1 MSVMSPATMI
11 RVRRV
16 LAAAG
21 LAVLLGGAGS
31 VQAGP
36 CRTQRVPDGLG
47 KDCQRL
53 TFLVPN
59 PASEETIHTVLNM
72 QLIQWMER
80 CFPDHAPMPP
90 DEGEGSVDYV
100 AALAANV
107 PSHVGQATIVAE
119 YTPGTYTE
127 NGKTC
132 QGADE
137 VRFYVNGARGTVDV
151 DTEDITI
158 SSRPNSDVVQKAA
171 AAALE
176 AIKDPS
182 VTFRRG
188 GELNRLMSVLIAL
201 KEYGTADI
209 DDTWY
214 NVAPAAS
221 GDVFAVPPACF
232 TEYHPSGREC
242 LPADQALSACTR
254 HLGEDLVRHWDGG
267 RASAATYGK
276 AVEYLANDIQRGFNY
291 VYQVHGVEGAEA
303 AACSSI
309 TQVFLPRI
317 VEASKKRSLYGI
329 GSY

>member
-1 MSVMSPATMI
+1 MSAMSSPFTLRGRSVAAA
-11 RVRRV
+11 V
-16 LAAAG
+16 LAVG
-21 LAVLLGGAGS
+21 LAGAGRA
-31 VQAGP
+31 QAGP
-36 CRTQRVPDGLG
+36 CRTQPVPDGLG
-47 KDCQRL
+47 KECQRL

-59 PASEETIHTVLNM
+59 PASEETIRTVLNM

-80 CFPDHAPMPP
+80 CFPGHGPMPP

-100 AALAANV
+100 AGLVSNV
-107 PSHVGQATIVAE
+107 PSYVGTATILAE
-119 YTPGTYTE
+119 YTPGTYTD

-137 VRFYVNGARGTVDV
+137 VRFFVNGARGTVDADGDDMV
-151 DTEDITI
+151 VSDRP
-158 SSRPNSDVVQKAA
+158 SSELVQKAA

-182 VTFRRG
+182 VTFRPG

-201 KEYGTADI
+201 KDNGTSEI
-209 DDTWY
+209 DDAWY
-214 NVAPAAS
+214 NVAPSAS
-221 GDVFAVPPACF
+221 GDPFAVPPACF
-232 TEYHPSGREC
+232 TEYHPAGREC
-242 LPADQALSACTR
+242 LPADQALAACTR
-254 HLGEDLVRHWDGG
+254 HLGTDLVRHWDGG
-267 RASAATYGK
+267 RAPLATYGK